1 VWPDVISLREFARG
15 EADSPGSGQATSGLR
30 PKKRKSGA
38 IRVAVRTF
46 MGETMDMAVQEV
58 RGDLSADEVLKAQHE
73 LYSELEFD
81 PARSYSWD
89 ATEGNV
95 ATTMT
100 GGGPKV

>member
-1 VWPDVISLREFARG
+1 
-15 EADSPGSGQATSGLR
+15 
-30 PKKRKSGA
+30 
-38 IRVAVRTF
+38 
-46 MGETMDMAVQEV
+46 MDMAVQEV

>member
-1 VWPDVISLREFARG
+1 MLSHSESLRGGRPTLQVVGKVDRG
-15 EADSPGSGQATSGLR
+15 WR

-46 MGETMDMAVQEV
+46 MGETMDRAVQEI
-58 RGDLSADEVLKAQHE
+58 RGDLSADEVSKAQHE

-81 PARSYSWD
+81 PARSCSWD

-95 ATTMT
+95 ATAMT
-100 GGGPKV
+100 GGGSKV

>member
-1 VWPDVISLREFARG
+1 
-15 EADSPGSGQATSGLR
+15 
-30 PKKRKSGA
+30 
-38 IRVAVRTF
+38 
-46 MGETMDMAVQEV
+46 MGETMDRAVQEV

-81 PARSYSWD
+81 PARPCLWD